1 MEPDFMH
8 AEDRVKELENEIE
21 KKNSLYLESLG
32 QIKILNEKIQ
42 ELNQVISNKSIENN
56 LLKTEVLEHSN
67 FLQELA
73 QLRNQNEALLGQRA
87 LLSKKIE
94 TLQVDYK
101 DLQEK
106 CEKERSSNHENF
118 EKIEEENKRLKQQ
131 IQILQEEKKD
141 DGSSLLL
148 KQAQEDV
155 IKYRQQCDT
164 LAGNLSR
171 MQAQLRKNK

>member
-1 MEPDFMH
+1 MEI
-8 AEDRVKELENEIE
+8 V
-21 KKNSLYLESLG
+21 SLLRNLRR
-32 QIKILNEKIQ
+32 
-42 ELNQVISNKSIENN
+42 NN
-56 LLKTEVLEHSN
+56 LLLPRKIRN
-67 FLQELA
+67 FLF
-73 QLRNQNEALLGQRA
+73 LLPRKNRSPQKILA

-106 CEKERSSNHENF
+106 CEKERSSNYENF